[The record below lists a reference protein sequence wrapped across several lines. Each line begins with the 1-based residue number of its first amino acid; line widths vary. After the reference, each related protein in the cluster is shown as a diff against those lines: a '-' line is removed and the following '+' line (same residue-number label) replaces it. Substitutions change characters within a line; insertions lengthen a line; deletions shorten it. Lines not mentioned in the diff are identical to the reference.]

1 MTLDRDWLDARIAA
15 MIDEGETPAP
25 DESLIHHGLDS
36 VRVMALVGALEERG
50 VRVTFEEL
58 IETPTP
64 DAWWTL
70 LSSRPI

>member
-1 MTLDRDWLDARIAA
+1 MTPTRDWLDARIAT

-25 DESLIHHGLDS
+25 DESLIHYGLDS
-36 VRVMALVGALEERG
+36 VRVMALVGALEEQG

-70 LSSRPI
+70 ICARR

>member
-25 DESLIHHGLDS
+25 GESLIHYGLDS

-70 LSSRPI
+70 VSSRRI